1 MSKRIRD
8 SLFIAFVFLFIVL
21 TILVSL
27 YATGYKFNLRWP
39 PRLSAILVKTGM
51 LVVDTNPSGAIIYLN
66 DKPQTNP
73 VLSVFSKNYVTTN
86 AKIKNILPGQYDLR
100 LERDGYWPFTGKINI
115 YSGQTSF
122 VENVNLFRNNL
133 PMLVATSTTSN
144 LLLSPN
150 RQYLYAVADAKIIN
164 LKTEQVRNLPST
176 ARTTGTFTPNNQV
189 LSSGDIYD
197 PETTGNDISYN
208 KIIGTGATN
217 WYYEDSTGRL
227 YYQTAGALNRLENN
241 GKTSTTLLSGNN
253 FLSYE
258 PRGDHLFVVV
268 SEKSSSGS
276 EAGKTSLRD
285 YNLKTGNIDNQLT
298 LPPTGEYRFV
308 FDNRPYLS
316 LYDDKNKTL
325 YLINP
330 SSLSSPEAINNILG
344 WQWASDTQLFY
355 YNNWEIYSFDTNRNS
370 TSLITRV
377 GETITGLTLGSG
389 NYLIFLTDRGLSA
402 VDFKAGVSTSL
413 FRAEKINSAVLD
425 TRNNTLY
432 FEAHLGQSDGIY
444 KLLLQ

>member
-150 RQYLYAVADAKIIN
+150 RQYLY
-164 LKTEQVRNLPST
+164 
-176 ARTTGTFTPNNQV
+176 G
-189 LSSGDIYD
+189 
-197 PETTGNDISYN
+197 
-208 KIIGTGATN
+208 
-217 WYYEDSTGRL
+217 
-227 YYQTAGALNRLENN
+227 
-241 GKTSTTLLSGNN
+241 
-253 FLSYE
+253 
-258 PRGDHLFVVV
+258 
-268 SEKSSSGS
+268 
-276 EAGKTSLRD
+276 
-285 YNLKTGNIDNQLT
+285 
-298 LPPTGEYRFV
+298 
-308 FDNRPYLS
+308 
-316 LYDDKNKTL
+316 
-325 YLINP
+325 
-330 SSLSSPEAINNILG
+330 
-344 WQWASDTQLFY
+344 
-355 YNNWEIYSFDTNRNS
+355 
-370 TSLITRV
+370 
-377 GETITGLTLGSG
+377 
-389 NYLIFLTDRGLSA
+389 
-402 VDFKAGVSTSL
+402 
-413 FRAEKINSAVLD
+413 
-425 TRNNTLY
+425 
-432 FEAHLGQSDGIY
+432 
-444 KLLLQ
+444 